1 MFNSQ
6 IDFTNISD
14 TLTQLYIFFML
25 VGIIY
30 SLIPILLIISK
41 KFNMNKGKSKD
52 ISYRRIVFFV
62 GLDLL
67 VFIVASPIGGLF
79 NIFSFTLI
87 NNVSHSSQV
96 SYSSSNNGCLHCLY
110 FDGCFWIRFIHSTL
124 LFYFS

>member
-41 KFNMNKGKSKD
+41 KFSMNKGKSKD

-62 GLDLL
+62 GLGLL

-87 NNVSHSSQV
+87 NNVSPQDKS
-96 SYSSSNNGCLHCLY
+96 
-110 FDGCFWIRFIHSTL
+110 
-124 LFYFS
+124 